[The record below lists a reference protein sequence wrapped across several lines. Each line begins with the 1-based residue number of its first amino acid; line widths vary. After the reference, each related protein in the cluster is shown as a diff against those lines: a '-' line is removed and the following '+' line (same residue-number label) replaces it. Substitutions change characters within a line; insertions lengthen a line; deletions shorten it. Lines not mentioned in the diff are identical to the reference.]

1 MIAKVFLAKLNNTR
15 FSTLWDKISDFID
28 LFVFARDLHQN
39 HWQIHSTFGTAV
51 SDYRAIYTTDYRN
64 NTHVHTG
71 LLSVTTEL
79 SLFLSLFLELFSP
92 RTFNFFLSAIS
103 GSLILIWHTK
113 QNKYKNVSL
122 GFFVSFISNLLKY
135 ILIYTCKLSF
145 RNGSRIHRIYWPLGL
160 KLVEDFSADVDP
172 L

>member
-28 LFVFARDLHQN
+28 LFVFAIDLHQN
-39 HWQIHSTFGTAV
+39 HWQIHSTYRTAV
-51 SDYRAIYTTDYRN
+51 SKNRAIYTTDYRN

-113 QNKYKNVSL
+113 QNKFKNVSL
-122 GFFVSFISNLLKY
+122 GFFVSLISNLLKY

-145 RNGSRIHRIYWPLGL
+145 RNGSPIHRIYWPLGL
-160 KLVEDFSADVDP
+160 KLEEDFSADVDP